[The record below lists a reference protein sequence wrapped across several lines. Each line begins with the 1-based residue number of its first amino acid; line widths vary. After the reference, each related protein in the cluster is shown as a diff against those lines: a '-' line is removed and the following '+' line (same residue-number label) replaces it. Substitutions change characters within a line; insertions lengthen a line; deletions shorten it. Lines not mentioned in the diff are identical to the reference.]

1 MNSVGLSKFK
11 GPRSREL
18 LLSMNPPLSG
28 HPAVREINAFANF
41 QIPPAY
47 ANRIKVDA
55 CQKCQMNCA
64 RLAHQQFRS
73 RWLRTRVFWT
83 RVSREQNKQRRY
95 DFAESSSDVFSNLPI
110 FRPRPWLFRITV
122 PNCTEN
128 TFGCMGCIFDKGA
141 IFGRLIAIAAI
152 VEIQQEFGNFL
163 VPFHVTF
170 SYLRR
175 GNLSNTKI
183 VSNFNRINDIC
194 NAWNFSADSRGKRH
208 QKFQG

>member
-95 DFAESSSDVFSNLPI
+95 DFAESSSDVFSIYRYFALDHDYFVLPS
-110 FRPRPWLFRITV
+110 RTV
-122 PNCTEN
+122 PKTRSDAWVAYL
-128 TFGCMGCIFDKGA
+128 T
-141 IFGRLIAIAAI
+141 R
-152 VEIQQEFGNFL
+152 VR
-163 VPFHVTF
+163 F
-170 SYLRR
+170 S
-175 GNLSNTKI
+175 
-183 VSNFNRINDIC
+183 D
-194 NAWNFSADSRGKRH
+194 D
-208 QKFQG
+208 